1 MGVKGILISRTN
13 LPFLFGIFADL
24 IEQFQNLPFVFM
36 KILHTADW
44 HLGKRLEQFSRLDEQ
59 KEVLD
64 EICEI
69 AEREAVDAVVVA
81 GDLFDN
87 FSPSSEAMELL
98 YSTLHRL
105 SNFGSRAVIA
115 IAGNHDSPERI
126 DAPDALARVS
136 GILFV
141 GFPNAPIHPF
151 ETKNGLKVTKTDRGF
166 VELQLPSVACPLRLI
181 LTPYANELRLK
192 TFLGV
197 EKTEENLRLML
208 QQHWQQ
214 LADDYCDDTGV
225 NLLVTHLYVMRQDD
239 PNPPEEPDDERPI
252 LHIGGAQAIYSENF
266 PAQIQY
272 VALGHL
278 HRYQTVSKQ
287 PCPIVYSSS
296 PLAYSFAEANQTKYV
311 VIIEAEAGQPVAY
324 RQVAL
329 TRGKKLLRARFEA
342 VEEALGWLAE
352 NQEALVELTIVTDSF
367 LESADK
373 KRLMEAHAGLM
384 PIVPEIRTKTTTTND
399 TTRELLQ
406 QEGRGMEELFINY
419 FKNSKEGKG
428 QTPNESL
435 MEVFKE
441 ILALD
446 EDENL

>member
-1 MGVKGILISRTN
+1 
-13 LPFLFGIFADL
+13 
-24 IEQFQNLPFVFM
+24 M

-59 KEVLD
+59 KEVLN

-69 AEREAVDAVVVA
+69 AEREAVDAVVIA

-126 DAPDALARVS
+126 DAPDALAKVS
-136 GILFV
+136 GIIFV
-141 GFPNAPIHPF
+141 GFPNAQIRPF
-151 ETKNGLKVTKTDRGF
+151 ETKNGIKVTKTDVGF
-166 VELQLPSVACPLRLI
+166 VELQLPALASPLRLI
-181 LTPYANELRLK
+181 LTPYANEIRLK

-197 EKTEENLRLML
+197 EKAEENLRQML

-214 LADDYCDDTGV
+214 LADAHCDDRGV
-225 NLLVTHLYVMRQDD
+225 NMLVTHLYVMRQDD
-239 PNPPEEPDDERPI
+239 PTPPEEPDDERPI
-252 LHIGGAQAIYSENF
+252 LHIGGAQAIYTENF

-287 PCPIVYSSS
+287 PCPIIYSSS

-311 VIIEAEAGQPVAY
+311 VIIEAEAGTPVAY

-329 TRGKKLLRARFEA
+329 TSGKKLLRGRFEQ
-342 VEEALGWLAE
+342 VDEALAWLDE
-352 NQEALVELTIVTDSF
+352 NQDALVELTIVTDNF
-367 LESADK
+367 LESSDK

-384 PIVPEIRTKTTTTND
+384 PIIPEIRTKTSATSSD

-428 QTPNESL
+428 QAPNESL
-435 MEVFKE
+435 LGVFKE

-446 EDENL
+446 EDDNI